1 MPCKSPKGLSANS
14 SHNYMRNIKL
24 TVEYDGT
31 NYCGWQIQSHPS
43 TPLRAGKVTLRLRS
57 GQAKLPFDSA
67 QGRQS
72 HKKKSI
78 QETIEATL
86 QRILCEKIRLI
97 VSGRTDAGVHA
108 LGQVANFKTNSR
120 ISLRKLR
127 WALNGLLPED
137 VVITKTEEARPHFHS
152 RFDARSKV
160 YRYSILN
167 RNYPAALLKN
177 RVYFYPY
184 PLDVQLMRRKAR
196 TLLGRHDFGAFCASG
211 SSVKVTTR
219 TIKRISIKK
228 LPSCKGPLT
237 CGLNGTGLLVVDI
250 EADGFLYKMVR
261 NIVGTL
267 IEIGRGKFPED
278 SLEKILLSR
287 DRKLAGPNVPACG
300 LYLLRVTY

>member
-1 MPCKSPKGLSANS
+1 
-14 SHNYMRNIKL
+14 MRNIKL
-24 TVEYDGT
+24 TIEYDGT
-31 NYCGWQIQSHPS
+31 NYCGWQIQV
-43 TPLRAGKVTLRLRS
+43 RKVTRS
-57 GQAKLPFDSA
+57 
-67 QGRQS
+67 QGR
-72 HKKKSI
+72 KKKSI
-78 QETIEATL
+78 QETIEKVL
-86 QRILCEKIRLI
+86 CKILSEKIWLS
-97 VSGRTDAGVHA
+97 VSGRTDAGAHA

-120 ISLRKLR
+120 ISLGKLR

-137 VVITKTEEARPHFHS
+137 VVITKIEEASSHFHS
-152 RFDARSKV
+152 RFDACSKV

-228 LPSCKGPLT
+228 LPSCKGPLSW
-237 CGLNGTGLLVVDI
+237 GINGAGLLVIDI

-287 DRKLAGPNVPACG
+287 NRKLAGPNVPAYG
-300 LYLLRVTY
+300 LYLLKVVY